1 MFFYKEKGGGGGE
14 GLGLQFHSQPG
25 GGRMERLGWFP
36 TFCPVLSSEV
46 SPCDKFVRV
55 GGQVKSYFLA

>member
-25 GGRMERLGWFP
+25 GGEDGEVGMVSH
-36 TFCPVLSSEV
+36 VL
-46 SPCDKFVRV
+46 PCFEFR
-55 GGQVKSYFLA
+55 SLPL

>member
-1 MFFYKEKGGGGGE
+1 MFFYKEKGGGV
-14 GLGLQFHSQPG
+14 
-25 GGRMERLGWFP
+25 MERLGWFP
-36 TFCPVLSSEV
+36 KFYPVLSSEV